1 MKTSEVN
8 ENLIGKRCEIVRFG
22 LRIKGRIVAIDKDT
36 YSVRVKVKF
45 DTPQRWGTDLYTEE
59 WNWARKC
66 DEFGSLENLRIL
78 PEHKEPN
85 YETVV
90 VTFAE
95 KIPDFE
101 KRFFDDPAAWGGE
114 TLKEW
119 IDSYESSRFTP
130 LNERTVVITSEYNM
144 EAIIKWLRENTPLH
158 VISRK

>member
-8 ENLIGKRCEIVRFG
+8 ESLIGKRCEIVRFG
-22 LRIKGRIVAIDKDT
+22 MRIKGRIEAIDKDT
-36 YSVRVKVKF
+36 YCVRVKVKF
-45 DTPQRWGTDLYTEE
+45 DTPQRWGEYLYPEE

-78 PEHKEPN
+78 PEPQEPN
-85 YETVV
+85 YETCV

-101 KRFFDDPAAWGGE
+101 KHIFDDPVAWGVE

-119 IDSYESSRFTP
+119 IDAYESSRFTQIG
-130 LNERTVVITSEYNM
+130 EDMAVITSEYNM
-144 EAIIKWLRENTPLH
+144 EAIVKWLRENSPIH
-158 VISRK
+158 AICRK